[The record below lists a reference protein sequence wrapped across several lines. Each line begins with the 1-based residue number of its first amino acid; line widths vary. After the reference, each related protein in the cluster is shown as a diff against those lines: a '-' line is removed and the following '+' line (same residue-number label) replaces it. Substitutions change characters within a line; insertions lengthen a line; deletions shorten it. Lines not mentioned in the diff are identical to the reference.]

1 VTVVEV
7 DENPEIAAALAKLAE
22 QDAVAAKDARAALK
36 WIAGEQR
43 LTLITQQR
51 IQDFCW
57 YQLPVKWL
65 IGIEGK
71 LRVAEGLAQVLDLL
85 QLLRYAAICRSQ
97 TTREKPR
104 TGTAPTLPAR

>member
-1 VTVVEV
+1 V
-7 DENPEIAAALAKLAE
+7 D
-22 QDAVAAKDARAALK
+22 RR
-36 WIAGEQR
+36 EQR
-43 LTLITQQR
+43 LALITQQR

-85 QLLRYAAICRSQ
+85 QLLRHAAICRSQ

-104 TGTAPTLPAR
+104 TGAAPTLPAR